1 MNEEHSH
8 GPESADADSSLNGL
22 TSIHAR
28 IHCVA
33 TEDRVEPENETER
46 MMIDTFLE
54 TLAEVAL
61 AVATRNSE
69 RNQTY
74 GLD

>member
-1 MNEEHSH
+1 MNEDYPH
-8 GPESADADSSLNGL
+8 GPEIADANPSLNGL

-33 TEDRVEPENETER
+33 TQDRIEPENEIYR

-54 TLAEVAL
+54 TLSEVAL
-61 AVATRNSE
+61 AVAARNTEADQTHE
-69 RNQTY
+69 R
-74 GLD
+74 D